1 MKGYFK
7 FILASLILT
16 SCIDEVPLMSN
27 DNAPQAIVIH
37 AFINP
42 DSVVNVNIA
51 KISEL
56 DEPYVWISNAK
67 VSFLRNNRDTSILNY
82 ISGGNY
88 VSNFQYRNNDSLYLS
103 VDHALYKSVIGI
115 KVPSKVKIRQIDTF
129 RALIGTVG
137 KTRVF
142 RIYFKD
148 SAYNRNFYRIYGIR
162 NLKKYVLD
170 KVGNRIDSARFSERI
185 SLGGN
190 ELPFLRNPYNTYT
203 TKELIFSD
211 ETFNGVSAKFE
222 IFETLVKN
230 NSATSVTESIDIYLE
245 NISESIYSYLNTRNA
260 HLWQQNSITQLP
272 SKVNG
277 NLGAAYGVF
286 GAYSTD
292 KYRIRF

>member
-129 RALIGTVG
+129 SALIGTVG

-170 KVGNRIDSARFSERI
+170 MVGNRIDSTRFSERI

-190 ELPFLRNPYNTYT
+190 EVPFLRNPYNTYT

-230 NSATSVTESIDIYLE
+230 NSANLVTESIDIYLE

>member
-103 VDHALYKSVIGI
+103 VDHALYKNVIGI

-129 RALIGTVG
+129 SALIGTVG

-170 KVGNRIDSARFSERI
+170 KVGNRIDSTRFSERI

-292 KYRIRF
+292 KYTIRF